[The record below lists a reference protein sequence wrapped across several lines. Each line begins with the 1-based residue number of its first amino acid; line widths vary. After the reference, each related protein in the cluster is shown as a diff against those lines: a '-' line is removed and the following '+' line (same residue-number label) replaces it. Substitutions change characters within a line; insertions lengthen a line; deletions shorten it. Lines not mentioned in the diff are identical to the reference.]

1 MTRRALWSACS
12 PPTLNSSNNGRPV
25 KVLVSPPVFAFGR
38 FAVGAASWVAPRW
51 ATELMGLKIKA
62 PAGAYWARLFG
73 VRDAALAVGL
83 LLSDP
88 GDDRRRWRLM
98 GIASDSMDAVAAE
111 IAARESKASGATRW
125 ILPGAAVAAAALGV
139 AGLLTDE

>member
-1 MTRRALWSACS
+1 M
-12 PPTLNSSNNGRPV
+12 GGV
-25 KVLVSPPVFAFGR
+25 KVLVSPRVFAAGR
-38 FAVGAASWVAPRW
+38 FAVGATSWAAPSW
-51 ATELMGLKIKA
+51 ATRLMGLHIKA

-83 LLSDP
+83 LLSEE

-98 GIASDSMDAVAAE
+98 GIVSDAGDAVAGE
-111 IAARESKASGATRW
+111 IAARESKASGFSRW
-125 ILPGAAVAAAALGV
+125 ALPGAPVAAVALGI

>member
-1 MTRRALWSACS
+1 MPAIR
-12 PPTLNSSNNGRPV
+12 
-25 KVLVSPPVFAFGR
+25 VLVSPPVFAAGR
-38 FAVGAASWVAPRW
+38 FAVGATSWAAPRW
-51 ATELMGLKIKA
+51 ATQLMGLDIKA
-62 PAGAYWARLFG
+62 PAGSYWARLFG

-98 GIASDSMDAVAAE
+98 GIASDTADAVAAE
-111 IAARESKASGATRW
+111 IAARESNAKGATRW
-125 ILPGAAVAAAALGV
+125 ILPGAALAAAALGV